1 MKARILKALSIIGA
15 AIVKIVFSRKF
26 LALCLVLLLAWKSF
40 EVVLLSEN
48 PFAWILFGLLAAVLV
63 TAAAVYM
70 IANVRQKAVTGAP
83 ADDTEKPEGG

>member
-1 MKARILKALSIIGA
+1 MKARILKVLSIIGA
-15 AIVKIVFSRKF
+15 AVVKIAFSRKF

-40 EVVLLSEN
+40 EVVLESEN

-70 IANVRQKAVTGAP
+70 LANVRQKAVTSEP
-83 ADDTEKPEGG
+83 AGDEEKPNGG